1 MLFGY
6 IFMENTNDIKEISAE
21 KKELIERMFEAG
33 THYGYSKS
41 RRHPSS
47 KGYIFGT
54 KNKTDIF
61 DLEKTS
67 DTLIK
72 AKKFISEVAMS
83 GKAILFVSSKPEA
96 GKLIREV
103 AESIG
108 EPYVVGRWIG
118 GTITNFD
125 TIKKRV
131 AKLLDLTTK
140 KESGALAKYTK
151 KEQLLMSREA
161 DKLEVKFGGIS
172 GMPTYPGAIFVID
185 LKKEDIVVQEAKA
198 KKIPIVS
205 LSSSDCNLALAEYS
219 IPGNDTNQ
227 KSISFF
233 LKEIASAH
241 KAGKMSK
248 K

>member
-1 MLFGY
+1 
-6 IFMENTNDIKEISAE
+6 MENTNDTKEIGVE
-21 KKELIERMFEAG
+21 KKELIERMFDAG

-67 DTLIK
+67 DALIN

-83 GKAILFVSSKPEA
+83 GKSILFVSSKPEA
-96 GKLIREV
+96 GKLIKET

-108 EPYVVGRWIG
+108 EPYVIGRWIG
-118 GTITNFD
+118 GTLTNFD

-131 AKLLDLTTK
+131 AKLIDLTSK
-140 KESGALAKYTK
+140 RESGALSKYTK
-151 KEQLLMSREA
+151 KEQLLMSREEE
-161 DKLEVKFGGIS
+161 KLEEKFGGIS
-172 GMPTYPGAIFVID
+172 GMSTYPGAIFVID
-185 LKKEDIVVQEAKA
+185 LKKEDIVVKEAKV

-205 LSSSDCNLALAEYS
+205 LSSSDCDLKLADYP